1 MQRTTQIATI
11 VMALV
16 AIVTVNAAA
25 STTFPLTQWY
35 PDINAAS
42 GVTLSYDADTD
53 TLTGAGVPIVS
64 GFPTTSLQ
72 LTEASEG
79 TSSPDPG
86 DTHPGAGL
94 WTLNAVVSETGV
106 LTSGTLDITDATFA
120 GIGSGINITFTWI
133 EAYTVSGVLQFA
145 GHVTTS
151 NIPDYFPLGWWSGA
165 IIAGPNLDLSD
176 DFTDINASA
185 NAFIPAPAALPAGVL
200 GLTLLALRRRR
211 AA

>member
-79 TSSPDPG
+79 T
-86 DTHPGAGL
+86 
-94 WTLNAVVSETGV
+94 
-106 LTSGTLDITDATFA
+106 
-120 GIGSGINITFTWI
+120 
-133 EAYTVSGVLQFA
+133 
-145 GHVTTS
+145 
-151 NIPDYFPLGWWSGA
+151 
-165 IIAGPNLDLSD
+165 
-176 DFTDINASA
+176 
-185 NAFIPAPAALPAGVL
+185 
-200 GLTLLALRRRR
+200 R
-211 AA
+211 